1 MSDTTW
7 DGVAGKQ
14 VLITGATAGIGLA
27 AARALA
33 ARGAH
38 IALVGRDRGRADA
51 AAAAISEAAAAAG
64 RGSRTSVFLADLS
77 SQAEV
82 RRLAAEVLAGLGPLH
97 VLVNNAGAVFST
109 RRTTSDGVEA
119 TWALNH
125 LAPWLLTDLL
135 LERLRQSAPAR
146 VITTS
151 SEAGARSHLPF
162 DDVDAANTWGAR
174 RSQVRG
180 FRRYGETKLANV
192 AFTIELARRCEGT
205 GVEAY
210 CFHPGLVASN
220 FNLNNG
226 PLVKAAM
233 ALVRPFARSSDKGA
247 ETLVWLADSPEPGGQ
262 SGGYFADRKPRRF
275 PPGALEADAPKRLWE
290 LSERQT
296 GGSAAP
302 AV

>member
-1 MSDTTW
+1 MSETAW

-14 VLITGATAGIGLA
+14 LLITGATAGIGLA

-33 ARGAH
+33 AKGAH

-51 AAAAISEAAAAAG
+51 AAAAIDAAAAAT
-64 RGSRTSVFLADLS
+64 GSGSHTTVFLADLT
-77 SQAEV
+77 SQADV
-82 RRLAAEVLAGLGPLH
+82 RRLAADVLAGLGPVH
-97 VLVNNAGAVFST
+97 VLVNNAGAVFSS
-109 RRTTSDGVEA
+109 RRTTTDGVEA

-125 LAPWLLTDLL
+125 LAPWLLTNLL
-135 LERLRQSAPAR
+135 LERLRESAPAR

-162 DDVDAANTWGAR
+162 GDVDAERSWGER
-174 RSQVRG
+174 RSQLRG
-180 FRRYGETKLANV
+180 FRRYGETKLANI

-205 GVEAY
+205 GVEAF

-226 PLVKAAM
+226 PLVKGAM
-233 ALVRPFARSSDKGA
+233 ALVRPFARSTDKGA
-247 ETLVWLADSPEPGGQ
+247 ETLVWLAESSEPSGQ
-262 SGGYFADRKPRRF
+262 NGSYFADRKPRRF
-275 PPGALEADAPKRLWE
+275 PPGALEADSPRRLWE

-296 GGSAAP
+296 GGGAAAP
-302 AV
+302 A